1 MHKTRPGW
9 VAFGAFVALN
19 AAWLY
24 HDVTSDGMESGYNAA
39 YAECR
44 TAVRRSRADAARIPF
59 PTTDLVHVS
68 RHDSTRYRVRGFF
81 APRTAVAP
89 VWYRCEL
96 TYLAEHRWRVDSVVF
111 DR

>member
-1 MHKTRPGW
+1 
-9 VAFGAFVALN
+9 
-19 AAWLY
+19 
-24 HDVTSDGMESGYNAA
+24 MESAHNAA

-59 PTTDLVHVS
+59 PTTDLVRVS

-81 APRTAVAP
+81 APRTGAP

-96 TYLAEHRWRVDSVVF
+96 TYLADDRWRVDSVVI